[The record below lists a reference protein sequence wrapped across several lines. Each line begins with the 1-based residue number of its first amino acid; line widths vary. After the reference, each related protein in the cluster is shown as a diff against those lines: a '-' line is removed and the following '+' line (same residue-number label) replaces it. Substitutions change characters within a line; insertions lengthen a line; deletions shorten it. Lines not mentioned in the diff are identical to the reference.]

1 MRNILIVAAIYF
13 GLFVITMCTLQD
25 VSAHQFN
32 EEQCGWAAMLMREYT
47 QEKILGIPQEK
58 IEISVGHLRDT
69 YTFLDQ
75 EDVDWIIQQVEMIY
89 HTDTT
94 PDRKQ
99 EQSNIPA
106 LSNINNP

>member
-47 QEKILGIPQEK
+47 QDKNPWNTTRKNRNLG
-58 IEISVGHLRDT
+58 R
-69 YTFLDQ
+69 TFTRYIYFLGSRRCGLD
-75 EDVDWIIQQVEMIY
+75 
-89 HTDTT
+89 HTT
-94 PDRKQ
+94 
-99 EQSNIPA
+99 S
-106 LSNINNP
+106 